1 MAAVGVATEPAGLG
15 LAPTA
20 ARARRPHGAA
30 RRPIGRR
37 RLVERHV
44 TTIFEKLDLTLS
56 ETLTAVCSPCSPT
69 CAPPEGSAPVGARQ
83 SGRRWVMPGKRAKS
97 RS

>member
-56 ETLTAVCSPCSPT
+56 ENTHRRVLAVL
-69 CAPPEGSAPVGARQ
+69 AHL
-83 SGRRWVMPGKRAKS
+83 RAA
-97 RS
+97 